1 MIKWRTF
8 LVFIFFIYLFFLQL
22 HFRTLTIFRLNY
34 LIVIWKAWNFFKK
47 IIQFQSSLLKKLSVS
62 ADFCLEE
69 NFVWR
74 FTSWAFF
81 PSWKLYVIN
90 IRHCHAINFRYVNS
104 SGVLSLYYSFL
115 INFVCLLFFCLLVC
129 FCFVFVVDL

>member
-1 MIKWRTF
+1 MTF
-8 LVFIFFIYLFFLQL
+8 HI
-22 HFRTLTIFRLNY
+22 
-34 LIVIWKAWNFFKK
+34 
-47 IIQFQSSLLKKLSVS
+47 LS
-62 ADFCLEE
+62 
-69 NFVWR
+69 
-74 FTSWAFF
+74 FF

-129 FCFVFVVDL
+129 FCFVFVVDLSDSFKNRTCLSRRLSLDGEQLGSFKPSCICVYVPTNKVTLSPTTNSLILKILEKSDPRLAHK